1 MPPVRPSRRF
11 ALAGLAVLTLFGCD
25 LLRIEVS
32 EQATTEV
39 PGAGLLGGLLA
50 TLDLGELDDFDVA
63 VEEELAD
70 QGVEPGDLRSVE
82 LLSFTLTGD
91 PDLGFLAGM
100 KVFVSADGVPEVEV
114 ASLGDVPNG
123 QTTASLTLAAVDLAD
138 AVQAGGLRFRVE
150 ASGDPPEDDTLVT
163 ADVSAEV
170 VATPKGACNAAKRN

>member
-1 MPPVRPSRRF
+1 MPIPRP
-11 ALAGLAVLTLFGCD
+11 ALRASLASLAVVALFGCD

-39 PGAGLLGGLLA
+39 PGAGLLGGLLS
-50 TLDLGELDDFDVA
+50 TLDLGDLDDFDVS

-100 KVFVSADGVPEVEV
+100 KVFVSADGLAEVEV
-114 ASLGDVPNG
+114 ASLGDVPDG
-123 QTTASLTLAAVDLAD
+123 QTTAELTLAPVDLAD
-138 AVQAGGLRFRVE
+138 AVQAGGLRFRVA
-150 ASGDPPEDDTLVT
+150 ASGDPPEEDTLVT
-163 ADVSAEV
+163 AEVVAEV
-170 VATPKGACNAAKRN
+170 VATPKGACNAAKR